1 MGIEKHARMTEDAE
15 AKPLEEAVQ
24 TSYCKGGESA
34 SISSEVVSKET
45 VMNKI
50 HTLTFPCVELNI
62 PDVITPAVRSLETVN
77 NQFAS
82 ALVRIADLTFI
93 IKPALHRLHG
103 KGLTINPKS
112 AKR

>member
-1 MGIEKHARMTEDAE
+1 MPGEDFKATLGIFVDI
-15 AKPLEEAVQ
+15 
-24 TSYCKGGESA
+24 
-34 SISSEVVSKET
+34 IST
-45 VMNKI
+45 PCNK
-50 HTLTFPCVELNI
+50 TGQNTLNI
-62 PDVITPAVRSLETVN
+62 PDVITPAVRPLETVN

-93 IKPALHRLHG
+93 IKPALHRLRG

>member
-1 MGIEKHARMTEDAE
+1 MRDRNK
-15 AKPLEEAVQ
+15 L
-24 TSYCKGGESA
+24 
-34 SISSEVVSKET
+34 SIYGLVFKLNQLNVSKYE
-45 VMNKI
+45 I
-50 HTLTFPCVELNI
+50 ECLLGYLNI

-93 IKPALHRLHG
+93 IKPALHRLRG